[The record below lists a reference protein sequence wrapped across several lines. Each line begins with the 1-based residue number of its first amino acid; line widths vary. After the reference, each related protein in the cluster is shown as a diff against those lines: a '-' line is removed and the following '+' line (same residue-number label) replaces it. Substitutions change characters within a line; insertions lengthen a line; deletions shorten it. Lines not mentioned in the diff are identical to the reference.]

1 MKTKDK
7 NTAHTNNNT
16 KKSARITTKKVARKT
31 ARKITNWSAY
41 NNALKSRGNL
51 SIFLAEDVF
60 KQDALKQKNNGKNG
74 HPFCYSDEFIKL
86 ILIIRELFHLPLRQ
100 TSGFAELLFNAMK
113 ISRKLPDYSTLS
125 RRAAKLTVDFL
136 PKCRS
141 RENIV
146 MLIDSS
152 GFKLFGEGEW
162 KARKHGYS
170 RRRTWRELHIAIDHS
185 SRDIV
190 GLINTSA
197 HTHDN
202 AQLLPML
209 DQVQSR
215 YSPTAVQ
222 TIIGDG
228 AYDAQR
234 NYLDITRKRGIE
246 FIAPPPKNATLH
258 LNTRRHF
265 SWYDTPGWEERNQV
279 VRHVIEYGLD
289 GWKADV
295 DYHRRS
301 LVENTFFR
309 LKTIFGERL
318 KSRTEANQLTEQK
331 LKALIINQFNSLGLP
346 RYSGTS

>member
-1 MKTKDK
+1 
-7 NTAHTNNNT
+7 
-16 KKSARITTKKVARKT
+16 
-31 ARKITNWSAY
+31 
-41 NNALKSRGNL
+41 
-51 SIFLAEDVF
+51 
-60 KQDALKQKNNGKNG
+60 
-74 HPFCYSDEFIKL
+74 
-86 ILIIRELFHLPLRQ
+86 
-100 TSGFAELLFNAMK
+100 
-113 ISRKLPDYSTLS
+113 
-125 RRAAKLTVDFL
+125 
-136 PKCRS
+136 
-141 RENIV
+141 
-146 MLIDSS
+146 
-152 GFKLFGEGEW
+152 
-162 KARKHGYS
+162 
-170 RRRTWRELHIAIDHS
+170 
-185 SRDIV
+185 
-190 GLINTSA
+190 
-197 HTHDN
+197 
-202 AQLLPML
+202 
-209 DQVQSR
+209 
-215 YSPTAVQ
+215 VQ

-258 LNTRRHF
+258 LNTGRHF
-265 SWYDTPGWEERNQV
+265 SWYDTPGWEEHNQV

>member
-16 KKSARITTKKVARKT
+16 KKSARITTKKVARKA

-113 ISRKLPDYSTLS
+113 ISRKVPDYSTLS

-170 RRRTWRELHIAIDHS
+170 RQRTWRELHIAIDHS

-202 AQLLPML
+202 TQLLPML

-215 YSPTAVQ
+215 YSPTAC
-222 TIIGDG
+222 
-228 AYDAQR
+228 ANHHR
-234 NYLDITRKRGIE
+234 
-246 FIAPPPKNATLH
+246 
-258 LNTRRHF
+258 
-265 SWYDTPGWEERNQV
+265 
-279 VRHVIEYGLD
+279 
-289 GWKADV
+289 
-295 DYHRRS
+295 RRS
-301 LVENTFFR
+301 LR
-309 LKTIFGERL
+309 R
-318 KSRTEANQLTEQK
+318 A
-331 LKALIINQFNSLGLP
+331 A
-346 RYSGTS
+346 